1 MNCIEEESVSAYF
14 PFVGDADWGG
24 GGGGGG
30 RRRKSQ
36 CNFDGHFA
44 FRYCMRRISRILKIA
59 LLFIKYMAYIINLR
73 KNIQC
78 YGNDIHANLTVLKI

>member
-1 MNCIEEESVSAYF
+1 MSAYF
-14 PFVGDADWGG
+14 PFVGDADWGW
-24 GGGGGG
+24 GGG

-36 CNFDGHFA
+36 CNFDGNFA

-78 YGNDIHANLTVLKI
+78 YGNDIHANLTVENLN

>member
-1 MNCIEEESVSAYF
+1 MPIGA
-14 PFVGDADWGG
+14 GG

-30 RRRKSQ
+30 EE
-36 CNFDGHFA
+36 NPNVILIGNFA

-78 YGNDIHANLTVLKI
+78 YGNDIHANLTVENLN